1 MSLSRLASL
10 VLLVGVCAG
19 AVSPAQSQ
27 DVTVGIRNGVVRST
41 VQGEVLYPLHLET
54 EPVRQRMQTGF
65 QVGGFLR
72 LPLSE
77 RLGLQ
82 AELQYAQKGV
92 ALRGE
97 YPRTCGGPLV
107 DCIVPSLDG
116 TYQLSY
122 VQLPILLGWEF
133 PIGHSVSIRAVA
145 GPSPDLITSTSI
157 NTASLHPSALPENA
171 LTPQTKAQLGAVGGL
186 AIQYDVPSGGAILL
200 SARYHPAITEVT
212 VIGSDATFRSRA
224 YVFGLGY
231 AFQL

>member
-1 MSLSRLASL
+1 MTPSRLATL
-10 VLLVGVCAG
+10 ILLLGVCS
-19 AVSPAQSQ
+19 AVLTPAQSQ
-27 DVTVGIRNGVVRST
+27 DMTVGIHNGVVRST

-54 EPVRQRMQTGF
+54 GPVQQRMQTGF
-65 QVGGFLR
+65 QVAGVLR

-107 DCIVPSLDG
+107 DCFILSLDG

-122 VQLPILLGWEF
+122 VQLPILLGWEV
-133 PIGHSVSIRAVA
+133 PVGHSVSIRAVV
-145 GPSPDLITSTSI
+145 GPSLDLIASTSV
-157 NTASLHPSALPENA
+157 NTASLHQSALPGNA
-171 LTPQTKAQLGAVGGL
+171 LTPKTKSQLGAVGGL
-186 AIQYDVPSGGAILL
+186 AIQYDVTSGGSLL
-200 SARYHPAITEVT
+200 LNARYHPAITEVA
-212 VIGSDATFRSRA
+212 VIASDATFRSRA

-231 AFQL
+231 TFQL